1 MESPGTDHKRMR
13 AESSLSNGEMGEN
26 SEPQKTPAPELNLSD
41 QAETFEPSSSEGTA
55 HALKKSRFA
64 LGSPENPMLLGD
76 SEDESTKPSSGE
88 NRFEVLQI
96 MDEENG
102 VPAAGKFT
110 VIQSDEDMENEAAA
124 VTVQK
129 SVSQRV
135 KKKAAAEEAAQR
147 RSSPRLQGRP
157 ETEKPVYFSPRKL
170 NPKGKGSQG
179 SEETRVLNNCEKAAS
194 ARVTQSD
201 GAVQSDVA
209 LPNGGLNATS
219 AHSSSSE
226 VEAGAFSLPSVLALS
241 ASDMLNPE
249 NAASPVKSNMKS
261 NNSASQQTRY
271 RIAGSSSKS
280 AKNGNG
286 LACVG
291 NSLNVVDSVVNGDSQ
306 SSYAAP
312 NVSDT
317 ARVKDTLRI
326 FNAYF
331 LHFVKEEEDR
341 CKKVE
346 GEKGTKV
353 SKSRKDKK
361 GSNGK
366 TDDKRLAR
374 RSDLKAISKDKDG
387 SNGKTDDKRPAR
399 RPDLKAIS
407 KMIDTHAVLYPNKR
421 FGHLPGVNV
430 GDHFFSRCEMVA
442 IGLHSHWLSGIDFMG
457 AAYKKM
463 EEYKDY
469 TFPITVA
476 IVLSGEYEDDVDNSN
491 DVIYTGQGG
500 QNLLGDKRQI
510 KDQEM
515 VRGNL
520 ALKNNLDQNIPVRVI
535 RGLHSSHSYSG
546 KVYTYDGL
554 YEVVRYWAERG
565 LSGFTVF
572 KFCLRRL
579 EGQPVLTTDQ
589 VRFIRAQLPMS
600 PSELPGLAS
609 KDISNGKE
617 KLPVP
622 ATNAIDKPA
631 IPPTGYSYLNTV
643 KVAKGVE
650 IPPPAEGCNC
660 KGECVNPRT
669 CSCARLNGMD
679 FPYVRRDG
687 GRLVEAKDVVFEC
700 GPNCSCGPSC
710 VNRISQQGLKYHLEV
725 FLTPN
730 KGWAVRSWDSI
741 PAGALVC
748 EYTGILMRTD
758 ELDSVLE
765 NNFIFEIDCVQTM
778 KGIDGRQRRLGDVSK
793 HDNGELEKLDDKKG
807 DGQPEFCIDAGT
819 AGGVARF
826 INHSCDP
833 NLFVQCVLSSH
844 HDPKLARVMLCAADN
859 IPPLQELTYDYGY
872 RLDSVVDSEGRVKE
886 MACYCGA
893 IECRKRLF

>member
-1 MESPGTDHKRMR
+1 MESLATERKRMR
-13 AESSLSNGEMGEN
+13 AQSSLPNGDTGERPD
-26 SEPQKTPAPELNLSD
+26 PQKTEAPELKLSD
-41 QAETFEPSSSEGTA
+41 HADSFESSSPEVKA
-55 HALKKSRFA
+55 PALKKSRFE

-76 SEDESTKPSSGE
+76 SDDESIKRSVSE
-88 NRFEVLQI
+88 NRSELLEVAK
-96 MDEENG
+96 EENG
-102 VPAAGKFT
+102 VPAAEKFNI
-110 VIQSDEDMENEAAA
+110 VQSDEEMENEAAA
-124 VTVQK
+124 VTVLK

-135 KKKAAAEEAAQR
+135 KKKAAAEETAQR

-157 ETEKPVYFSPRKL
+157 ETEKPVYFTPRKL
-170 NPKGKGSQG
+170 NPKAKGSQG
-179 SEETRVLNNCEKAAS
+179 SEETRVLNDCEKTAS
-194 ARVTQSD
+194 ARSTQSD

-219 AHSSSSE
+219 DHSSSSE
-226 VEAGAFSLPSVLALS
+226 QEVGAFSLPTVLALS

-249 NAASPVKSNMKS
+249 NAATPVKSKKKPKK
-261 NNSASQQTRY
+261 SASKQIRNGNS
-271 RIAGSSSKS
+271 GSFSKS
-280 AKNGNG
+280 AKDRNQVVC
-286 LACVG
+286 AG
-291 NSLNVVDSVVNGDSQ
+291 NSLNVVDFVVKGGSQ

-331 LHFVKEEEDR
+331 LQFVKEEEDR
-341 CKKVE
+341 CKKPE
-346 GEKGTKV
+346 AEKTTKG
-353 SKSRKDKK
+353 SKSTK
-361 GSNGK
+361 GKNGQIEQK
-366 TDDKRLAR
+366 
-374 RSDLKAISKDKDG
+374 
-387 SNGKTDDKRPAR
+387 DDKRPAR

-407 KMIDTHAVLYPNKR
+407 KMMDTTAILYPKKQ

-442 IGLHSHWLSGIDFMG
+442 IGLHSHWLNGIDFMG
-457 AAYKKM
+457 NKHKKM
-463 EEYKDY
+463 KEYKNY
-469 TFPITVA
+469 TFPISVA
-476 IVLSGEYEDDVDNSN
+476 IVLSGEYEDDVDNSE

-510 KDQEM
+510 KDQKM

-520 ALKNNLDQNIPVRVI
+520 ALKNSMDQAIPVRVI
-535 RGLHSSHSYSG
+535 RGHQSSNSYSG

-554 YEVVRYWAERG
+554 YKIIDYWAERG

-572 KFCLRRL
+572 KFRLRRL

-589 VRFIRAQLPMS
+589 VRFSRAQLPKS
-600 PSELPGLAS
+600 PSELKGLADV
-609 KDISNGKE
+609 DISNGKE
-617 KLPVP
+617 TLPVP
-622 ATNAIDKPA
+622 ASNVIDERPV
-631 IPPTGYSYLNTV
+631 PPTGYTYLKTV
-643 KVAKGVE
+643 KVANGIE
-650 IPPPAEGCNC
+650 IPPPAQGCNC

-669 CSCARLNGMD
+669 CSCAKLNGMD

-700 GPNCSCGPSC
+700 GPNCGCGPTC
-710 VNRISQQGLKYHLEV
+710 VNRTSQQGLKYRLEV
-725 FLTPN
+725 FLTSN

-741 PAGALVC
+741 PAGAPVC

-758 ELDSVLE
+758 DLDSVME
-765 NNFIFEIDCVQTM
+765 NNFIFEIDCLQTM

-793 HDNGELEKLDDKKG
+793 HDNEKLDDKKG

-844 HDPKLARVMLCAADN
+844 HDPKLARVMLFAADN

-872 RLDSVVDSEGRVKE
+872 SLDSVVDSEGKVKK

-893 IECRKRLF
+893 VECRKRLY

>member
-1 MESPGTDHKRMR
+1 MESLSTERKRMR
-13 AESSLSNGEMGEN
+13 AQSFPSNVEVGER
-26 SEPQKTPAPELNLSD
+26 SEPQGTPAGELEFSD
-41 QAETFEPSSSEGTA
+41 QAEIVELSSLEGKS

-64 LGSPENPMLLGD
+64 VGSPENPLLLGD
-76 SEDESTKPSSGE
+76 SEGESNERSSDE
-88 NRFEVLQI
+88 NRSELIQI
-96 MDEENG
+96 MDGEDG
-102 VPAAGKFT
+102 IPAVGKFT
-110 VIQSDEDMENEAAA
+110 VTQSDEDMENEAAA

-135 KKKAAAEEAAQR
+135 AKKAAAAEAAQR

-157 ETEKPVYFSPRKL
+157 ETEKPVYFLPRKL
-170 NPKGKGSQG
+170 NPKGKGSHG
-179 SEETRVLNNCEKAAS
+179 SEETGVLNDCEKTAS
-194 ARVTQSD
+194 SRVTQSD

-209 LPNGGLNATS
+209 LPNGGVNTTS
-219 AHSSSSE
+219 ADSSSSE
-226 VEAGAFSLPSVLALS
+226 AEAGAFSLPSVLALT

-249 NAASPVKSNMKS
+249 NATSMVKSNRKPKK
-261 NNSASQQTRY
+261 SASAQERS
-271 RIAGSSSKS
+271 RIVGSSSKS
-280 AKNGNG
+280 AKNGNKE
-286 LACVG
+286 ACDG
-291 NSLNVVDSVVNGDSQ
+291 NSLNVVDDVVKGHPQ

-331 LHFVKEEEDR
+331 LQFVKEEEDR

-346 GEKGTKV
+346 GEKGSKV
-353 SKSRKDKK
+353 KKSKREEEDRCKKVEGEK
-361 GSNGK
+361 GSK
-366 TDDKRLAR
+366 IKK
-374 RSDLKAISKDKDG
+374 SEKDKDG
-387 SNGKTDDKRPAR
+387 SNEIVKKRPAR

-407 KMIDTHAVLYPNKR
+407 QMIDHKAILYSKKQ

-442 IGLHSHWLSGIDFMG
+442 IGLHSHWLNGIDFMG
-457 AAYKKM
+457 IQHKKM
-463 EEYKDY
+463 EEYKGY

-476 IVLSGEYEDDVDNSN
+476 IVLSGEYEDDVDNSE

-510 KDQEM
+510 KDQLM
-515 VRGNL
+515 LRGNL
-520 ALKNNLDQNIPVRVI
+520 ALKNSMDQETPVRVI
-535 RGLHSSHSYSG
+535 RGHQSSNSYSG

-554 YEVVRYWAERG
+554 YKVIQYWAERG

-572 KFCLRRL
+572 KFRLRRL
-579 EGQPVLTTDQ
+579 VGQPVLTTDQ
-589 VRFIRAQLPMS
+589 VRFSRAQLPKC
-600 PSELPGLAS
+600 PSELKGLAS
-609 KDISNGKE
+609 EDISNGQE
-617 KLPVP
+617 RLPVP
-622 ATNAIDKPA
+622 ASNLIDEPA
-631 IPPTGYSYLNTV
+631 VPPTGFTYLKNV

-687 GRLVEAKDVVFEC
+687 GRLVEAKDVVYEC
-700 GPNCSCGPSC
+700 GPNCSCGPAC
-710 VNRISQQGLKYHLEV
+710 VNRTSQYGLKYRLEV

-741 PAGALVC
+741 PAGAPVC
-748 EYTGILMRTD
+748 EYTGILMRTVD
-758 ELDSVLE
+758 LDAVKE
-765 NNFIFEIDCVQTM
+765 NNFIFEIDCLQTM

-793 HDNGELEKLDDKKG
+793 YDNGDLEKLDDKK

-819 AGGVARF
+819 SGGVARF

-844 HDPKLARVMLCAADN
+844 HDPKLARVMLFAADN

-872 RLDSVVDSEGRVKE
+872 TLDSVVDEEGKVKK
-886 MACYCGA
+886 MQCYCGA
-893 IECRKRLF
+893 VECRKRLF